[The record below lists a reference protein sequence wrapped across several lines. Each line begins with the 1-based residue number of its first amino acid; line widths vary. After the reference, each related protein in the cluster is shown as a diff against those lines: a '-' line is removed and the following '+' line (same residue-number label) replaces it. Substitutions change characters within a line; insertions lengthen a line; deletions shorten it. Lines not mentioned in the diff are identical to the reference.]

1 MAAREGSV
9 PMATFQICLQIWLAS
24 SLLADGLA
32 VARQA
37 VLSSAFARN
46 DHTRAISS
54 ASRVLQWGMVL
65 GLVLCGILG
74 TGLQYASRLF
84 TKDAEVLQL
93 IHIGIPVAD

>member
-9 PMATFQICLQIWLAS
+9 PMAAFQICLS
-24 SLLADGLA
+24 TLL
-32 VARQA
+32 QA
-37 VLSSAFARN
+37 VLASAFARN

-54 ASRVLQWGMVL
+54 ASRVLQGHFLKTQCSRFLLQML
-65 GLVLCGILG
+65 Q

-84 TKDAEVLQL
+84 TNDAEVLQL